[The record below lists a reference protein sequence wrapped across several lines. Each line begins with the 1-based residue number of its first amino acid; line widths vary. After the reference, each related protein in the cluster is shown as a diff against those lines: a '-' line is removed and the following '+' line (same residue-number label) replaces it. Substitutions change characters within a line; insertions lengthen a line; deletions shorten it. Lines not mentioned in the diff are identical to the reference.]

1 MGIGDG
7 FSRDELD
14 DFLNIHDITFET
26 LVDTPELAVTSH
38 YGIEFWSQF
47 RMLDTNGNRVG
58 DRPAFFDPDSA
69 RQMLAD
75 PNRSAP
81 APWIRDLPYLAGG

>member
-7 FSRDELD
+7 FSGDELD
-14 DFLNIHDITFET
+14 DFLDIHGITFET

-47 RMLDTNGNRVG
+47 RMLDTDGNRVG
-58 DRPAFFDPDSA
+58 NQPAFFDPATA
-69 RQMLAD
+69 RRMLAHPD
-75 PNRSAP
+75 RAAP
-81 APWIRDLPYLAGG
+81 APWIRDLTYLAGG